1 MYNYTLEY
9 IATWHN
15 RNIPVECTF
24 WWTQTTIANKR
35 LIQTFKLKAAG
46 VKEWIN
52 LIEIHWESLRLPNFT
67 MLRLAAGLL
76 LSAAASELEFTSNI
90 FQIYF
95 KFTSSILQYVSNT
108 SEIYFKYLK
117 RFLSGRQNDV
127 PASGSMLKMCPD
139 LLFARQSLLV
149 KHNVHTTCLIH
160 IYISNTP
167 RSISNRTHCT
177 IKSCTSKFTH
187 ACSLQ
192 DKVVKWKTYILPA
205 C

>member
-15 RNIPVECTF
+15 RNIPVECTN

-76 LSAAASELEFTSNI
+76 LSAAASELELTSNI
-90 FQIYF
+90 FTIYF

-117 RFLSGRQNDV
+117 RFLSRRQNDV

-149 KHNVHTTCLIH
+149 KHNVHSNDMSHSYT
-160 IYISNTP
+160 YIQHSQVKSTF
-167 RSISNRTHCT
+167 ISNRTHCT
-177 IKSCTSKFTH
+177 IKSCTSKFKH

-192 DKVVKWKTYILPA
+192 DKVGKWLS
-205 C
+205 